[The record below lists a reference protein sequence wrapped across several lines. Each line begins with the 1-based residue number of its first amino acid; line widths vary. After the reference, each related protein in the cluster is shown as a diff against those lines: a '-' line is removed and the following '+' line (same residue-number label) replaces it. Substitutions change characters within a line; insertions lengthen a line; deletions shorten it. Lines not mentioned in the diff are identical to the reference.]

1 MKLWG
6 LAIVSLG
13 GFLIMTSQV
22 QANQVP
28 LLISGLSLIVGG
40 AIMFV
45 KGKAGD
51 K

>member
-6 LAIVSLG
+6 LAIVSIG
-13 GFLIMTSQV
+13 GFLIMTSQT

-28 LLISGLSLIVGG
+28 LLISGLSVAVVGV
-40 AIMFV
+40 IMFL
-45 KGKAGD
+45 KGKTSD

>member
-13 GFLIMTSQV
+13 GFLIMASQV

-40 AIMFV
+40 VFMFL
-45 KGKAGD
+45 KGKSD
-51 K
+51 SK